1 MPVSK
6 KDLQWKDYE
15 QKDTLYRG
23 IVLEIMMNNKDSGY
37 TLQEV
42 IDAIKERVG
51 PDAAKSD
58 RAFEGNVRAALLDP
72 RIAMTLM
79 DGVPYYSLK
88 DNPPTR

>member
-15 QKDTLYRG
+15 TKDTLYRG
-23 IVLEIMMNNKDSGY
+23 MILELLMDNSDSGY
-37 TLQEV
+37 NLQE
-42 IDAIKERVG
+42 IMEYIKGRIG
-51 PDAAKSD
+51 PDAAKKD
-58 RAFEGNVRAALLDP
+58 RGFDGNVRAALLDS

-79 DGVPYYSLK
+79 DGVPYYTLK